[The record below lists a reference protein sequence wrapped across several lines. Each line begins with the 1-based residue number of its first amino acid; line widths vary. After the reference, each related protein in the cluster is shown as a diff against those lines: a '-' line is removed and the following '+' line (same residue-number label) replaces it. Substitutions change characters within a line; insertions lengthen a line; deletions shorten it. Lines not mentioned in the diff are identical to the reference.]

1 MGLGFWWGGVSFG
14 FITHPARCNEPT
26 KPKQVDIVDK
36 AHMPLV
42 AFALKPELKL
52 PYTVFEI
59 QDKLR
64 ERG

>member
-1 MGLGFWWGGVSFG
+1 MRPRTTRP
-14 FITHPARCNEPT
+14 IRPRT
-26 KPKQVDIVDK
+26 QVVIVDK

>member
-1 MGLGFWWGGVSFG
+1 MSWHFASQPRAPRAGVANPTTQQT
-14 FITHPARCNEPT
+14 THT
-26 KPKQVDIVDK
+26 QVDIVDK

>member
-1 MGLGFWWGGVSFG
+1 MRVGAAAASVKCIDSTT
-14 FITHPARCNEPT
+14 FINTTTRPT
-26 KPKQVDIVDK
+26 TQVDIVDK

-42 AFALKPELKL
+42 AFALKPELNL